1 MHDEGV
7 ALPNH
12 FLRPCDGSW
21 CGEESPLLV
30 FYITLPEIDRP
41 LSWIEALPMSE
52 FKVPQSIVAIF
63 FFEEKGEIERCV
75 FFFVVGMCLKG
86 EEVCWI
92 VQSEKVF
99 VV

>member
-1 MHDEGV
+1 MKMWSFTVKIDIPLKLMHDEGV

-41 LSWIEALPMSE
+41 LS
-52 FKVPQSIVAIF
+52 
-63 FFEEKGEIERCV
+63 
-75 FFFVVGMCLKG
+75 
-86 EEVCWI
+86 
-92 VQSEKVF
+92 
-99 VV
+99 

>member
-1 MHDEGV
+1 
-7 ALPNH
+7 
-12 FLRPCDGSW
+12 
-21 CGEESPLLV
+21 
-30 FYITLPEIDRP
+30 
-41 LSWIEALPMSE
+41 MSE